1 MDKENR
7 AGYLVQFQNDF
18 FSIIQRQIDFHMS
31 QIRPKGILYDEVL
44 EHAIHCKILHER
56 YFPRDEIFEQ
66 VAKFL
71 CSFNF
76 IHFVH

>member
-7 AGYLVQFQNDF
+7 GGYLTRFQNDF

-31 QIRPKGILYDEVL
+31 QIRPKDTLYDEVL
-44 EHAIHCKILHER
+44 EHAIHCKMLHER

-66 VAKFL
+66 VEEFR
-71 CSFNF
+71 CSFKF
-76 IHFVH
+76 IDFVL